1 MHLRESKGTAMA
13 KLATAKLLGCRI
25 CMVDFARIELAD
37 GSFAL
42 LCSACDVIGVEH
54 EIAHGGPLWAG
65 ETQLEQRPASAARR

>member
-1 MHLRESKGTAMA
+1 MA
-13 KLATAKLLGCRI
+13 KLAMAKLLGCRI

-37 GSFAL
+37 GSVAL

-65 ETQLEQRPASAARR
+65 RRETKKRPARAARR